1 LTEPAIS
8 VCRGLQSRRDG
19 IMELS
24 DSTTEVFRLDR
35 LLNAR
40 EVAEILGCSRQQ
52 VYLLAERGQIASFKL
67 GALRRFSLEDVRA
80 WIEEHREPAAS

>member
-1 LTEPAIS
+1 ME
-8 VCRGLQSRRDG
+8 SRQ
-19 IMELS
+19 ES
-24 DSTTEVFRLDR
+24 TEVIRLDR

-52 VYLLAERGQIASFKL
+52 VYLLAERGELASFKL